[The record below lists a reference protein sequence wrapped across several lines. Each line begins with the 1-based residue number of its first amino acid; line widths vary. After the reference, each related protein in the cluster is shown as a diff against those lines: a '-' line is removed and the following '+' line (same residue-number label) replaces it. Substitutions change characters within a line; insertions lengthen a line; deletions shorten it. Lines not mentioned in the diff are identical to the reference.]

1 MPRTQRS
8 RNAVPASIHGPRI
21 GFLLCVF
28 ALVLIGFVM
37 VYSAGSIS
45 NINNGIDALKSLTDQ
60 VMYAVFGAL

>member
-21 GFLLCVF
+21 GFLLCVL

-37 VYSAGSIS
+37 GLANKELSKKARAVC
-45 NINNGIDALKSLTDQ
+45 LLSLIHI
-60 VMYAVFGAL
+60 